1 MSTDSVILALYELLQ
16 ARRRWVRTR
25 VRCDDDVD
33 EVVQAAITGMI
44 DSLRAG
50 CEPRDLRA
58 YVDGT
63 LKHLLA
69 RYYGRAAVTRRETP
83 LEFARQIRDS
93 AADPEAAALDRER
106 RRLTVCALDCLP
118 ATDQA
123 LLRGCLRG
131 DSTDRIQA
139 ELGLSGGAYRNRKH
153 RAKTWLLRKVAR
165 LGRVA

>member
-1 MSTDSVILALYELLQ
+1 MAEDCVILGLYELLQ
-16 ARRRWVRTR
+16 ARRRWIRTR

-44 DSLRAG
+44 DSVRAG

-69 RYYGRAAVTRRETP
+69 RYYGSAVAKRRETP
-83 LEFARQIRDS
+83 LEFARQIRD
-93 AADPEAAALDRER
+93 AAPDPEAMALDQER
-106 RRLTVCALDCLP
+106 RRMTVCALECLP
-118 ATDQA
+118 AKDQA
-123 LLRGCLRG
+123 LVRRCLRG
-131 DSTDRIQA
+131 DSRERIQA
-139 ELGLSGGAYRNRKH
+139 ELELSGAAYRNRKH
-153 RAKTWLLRKVAR
+153 RAKAWLLRK